1 MKRKMASWFGK
12 SMTNIMKNK
21 RQIKDKAVHIYKK
34 MKELE
39 EKRSK
44 LNQIDLLSSEGNKL
58 TEEINKIKGALWA
71 FKWVLEK

>member
-1 MKRKMASWFGK
+1 MKRRMANWYGK
-12 SMTNIMKNK
+12 FMMITMKNK

-71 FKWVLEK
+71 FKWILTK

>member
-1 MKRKMASWFGK
+1 MKRRMANWYGK
-12 SMTNIMKNK
+12 FMMITMKNK

-44 LNQIDLLSSEGNKL
+44 LNQIDLLSSEGNQV

-71 FKWVLEK
+71 FKWILEK